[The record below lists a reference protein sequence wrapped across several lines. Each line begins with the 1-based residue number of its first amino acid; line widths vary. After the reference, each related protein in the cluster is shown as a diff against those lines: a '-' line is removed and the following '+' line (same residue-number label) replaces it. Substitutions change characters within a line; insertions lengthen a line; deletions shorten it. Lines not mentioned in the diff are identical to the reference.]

1 MVILIRAYVFFF
13 GFHGGLSRPIVV
25 ILHNTVM
32 CVNGEFSDL
41 YQCRDRFFTGLWNE
55 MQIVVGI
62 IITMRI
68 MFEPDDEKDNTLVND
83 IVQIH
88 DLYNIWINNNGQ
100 YETLLGGTYLRFICK
115 ETVNKHNISRISVK
129 II

>member
-1 MVILIRAYVFFF
+1 
-13 GFHGGLSRPIVV
+13 
-25 ILHNTVM
+25 
-32 CVNGEFSDL
+32 
-41 YQCRDRFFTGLWNE
+41 
-55 MQIVVGI
+55 
-62 IITMRI
+62 
-68 MFEPDDEKDNTLVND
+68 MFEPDDEKDNHLVND